1 MLRMAGDGRPM
12 SPAFSHVAYR
22 RSGRVDLSTLLQQ
35 LFNGISIGGVYALEA
50 VGFGIIFNILKFS
63 NFSHSGLVAI
73 CAYFGFFISKYFYQ
87 DFVTT
92 LILTTLVGGFA
103 GVAIEKLIF
112 RPIRLK
118 GAPLTLLLVNSIT
131 FAMLVQQF
139 FAATLGADYYPY
151 PTFMK
156 QTAISVWTITVSK
169 SYMLM
174 LAITAVVLIL
184 LTYVLKR
191 TKIGIALRAASTD
204 IRTPSLMGINID
216 FVVSSAFFIAG
227 VLGGITGYLLG
238 MTYSVDPF
246 IGSQILKGIIA
257 AIIGGIGSLGGGVAA
272 GLLLGGIESLLIAE
286 IGASLTQIVI
296 YSAIFILLLIRPEG
310 IAGKRVIAKA

>member
-1 MLRMAGDGRPM
+1 M
-12 SPAFSHVAYR
+12 S
-22 RSGRVDLSTLLQQ
+22 TILQQ

-63 NFSHSGLVAI
+63 NFSHGGVVAI

-87 DFVTT
+87 SFVVT
-92 LILTTLVGGFA
+92 LIITTVVGGFV
-103 GVAIEKLIF
+103 GVIVEKLIF
-112 RPIRLK
+112 RPIRRK

-131 FAMLVQQF
+131 AAMLVQQF
-139 FAATLGADYYPY
+139 FAATLGDDYYPY
-151 PTFMK
+151 PPLLK
-156 QTAISVWTITVSK
+156 QTGLNLWTVTVSK
-169 SYMLM
+169 TYVLM
-174 LAITAVVLIL
+174 FAITAAVLIL
-184 LTYVLKR
+184 LTYVLKK

-204 IRTPSLMGINID
+204 IRTPSLMGIDID
-216 FVVSSAFFIAG
+216 FVISFAFFIAG

-257 AIIGGIGSLGGGVAA
+257 AIIGGIGSLGGGCIA
-272 GLLLGGIESLLIAE
+272 GLLLGGVESLLIAE

-296 YSAIFILLLIRPEG
+296 YSAIFVLLLIRPEG